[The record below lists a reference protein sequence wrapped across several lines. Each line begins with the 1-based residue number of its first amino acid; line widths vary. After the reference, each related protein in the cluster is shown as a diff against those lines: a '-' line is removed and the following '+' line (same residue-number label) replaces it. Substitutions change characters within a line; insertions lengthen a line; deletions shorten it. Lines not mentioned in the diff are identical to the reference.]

1 MNIFC
6 EHCKESSK
14 EDNLDRFD
22 INFFEKRIR
31 WFCPLCKKMNML
43 DVNKNISQPYPKTRV
58 KR

>member
-14 EDNLDRFD
+14 ENNFDRFD

-31 WFCPLCKKMNML
+31 WFCPLCKKMNTL
-43 DVNKNISQPYPKTRV
+43 DVNKNIMKPYPKTRMR
-58 KR
+58 K